1 MYKPVGA
8 WKTDAHFTTALGPDG
23 RQHWREFPEPQHVPG
38 LMSEW
43 LAAFNDRHE
52 PFLTTDTAARAYAE
66 AHLDFVTIH
75 PFFDG
80 NGRMARLL
88 ANLPVLRA
96 GLPPIVIP
104 AENRREYKQAISDYQ
119 QTIPDLR
126 ALSRLECLPRNP
138 ERTRFEGLCA
148 HYWGST
154 MALVAEAR
162 AAQARRHAVRQ
173 ESSRTAPRRD

>member
-1 MYKPVGA
+1 MPA
-8 WKTDAHFTTALGPDG
+8 PTAGS
-23 RQHWREFPEPQHVPG
+23 R
-38 LMSEW
+38 
-43 LAAFNDRHE
+43 FNDRHE
-52 PFLTTDTAARAYAE
+52 PFLTTDTAARAYAG

-104 AENRREYKQAISDYQ
+104 AENRREYNKQAISDYQ
-119 QTIPDLR
+119 QTTPDLR
-126 ALSRLECLPRNP
+126 ALSRLECLPRNA
-138 ERTRFEGLCA
+138 ERTRFEGLCV
-148 HYWGST
+148 HYWGPT

-162 AAQARRHAVRQ
+162 AAQARRHVVRQ
-173 ESSRTAPRRD
+173 ESSRTPPH